1 MEERIVIVA
10 YKPKSG
16 RSEELEQ
23 LVKEHY
29 AILKKEGL
37 VSERKPIIA
46 KSSDGTIIEIFG
58 WKSSECIAQAH
69 ENKTVQK
76 LWENFADVCEYVP
89 LSKVSEAK
97 NLFSEFNS
105 VN

>member
-16 RSEELEQ
+16 KSEELEK

-29 AILKKEGL
+29 LILKKEGL
-37 VSERKPIIA
+37 VSDREPIIA
-46 KSSDGTIIEIFG
+46 KSSE
-58 WKSSECIAQAH
+58 SIAQAH

-76 LWENFADVCEYVP
+76 LWENFANVCEYVP
-89 LSKVSEAK
+89 VSKVSEAE
-97 NLFSEFNS
+97 NLFSEFKPMN
-105 VN
+105 